1 MVLSKEDIEEV
12 KGQLRQQIANLPADK
27 KAEAERQIN
36 ELSDNAVE
44 ALVEEQRGKAS
55 AGGGK
60 TIYRMI
66 VDGDVESVK
75 IGENEYGVAVL
86 EINPISKGH
95 VLVIPKKVVEVEGKL
110 PKDVLS
116 LAGVLAKR
124 IIKELKAK
132 SAKIQTEKKFGECVV
147 NVIPSYEKNKEMDL
161 RAGRSSASKE
171 ELLEVAGKLRER
183 VKIKREVKKVKL
195 GKTPPKEIIV
205 MKRRIP

>member
-147 NVIPSYEKNKEMDL
+147 NVIPSY
-161 RAGRSSASKE
+161 
-171 ELLEVAGKLRER
+171 
-183 VKIKREVKKVKL
+183 
-195 GKTPPKEIIV
+195 
-205 MKRRIP
+205 